1 MNKRLLFLCF
11 VVLFFLSACQNPGI
25 KKEPLDTSDVMH
37 KSNYIVPYQV
47 TDTEEELLRLVCSG
61 DSINIYNFAV
71 NNDINS
77 VTVWCEEYENGQLAY
92 THLEQ
97 TSEISG
103 RGRIAIRIDNTEL
116 HIAVAGD
123 SNRSSTVAYT
133 TNYNIYCKPS
143 NSLRRQTEIKPDDE
157 IALSVYA
164 IIAAEDDK
172 NEYLQIPNFYIENPD
187 RLSDF
192 DRVYIFKC
200 KFSEDMD

>member
-1 MNKRLLFLCF
+1 MSNKKILSFC
-11 VVLFFLSACQNPGI
+11 VVMLFFLPACQNPDI
-25 KKEPLDTSDVMH
+25 KEEYSDTSDVMH

-47 TDTEEELLRLVCSG
+47 TDAEEELLRLVCSG
-61 DSINIYNFAV
+61 DSINMYDFTV
-71 NNDINS
+71 NDDVNS

-97 TSEISG
+97 ESEISG

-123 SNRSSTVAYT
+123 SNRGSTVAYT

-143 NSLRRQTEIKPDDE
+143 NSLRHQTEIKPDDE
-157 IALSVYA
+157 IALLVYA
-164 IIAAEDDK
+164 IIDVEDDK
-172 NEYLQIPNFYIENPD
+172 NEYLQIPSFYIENPD

-192 DRVYIFKC
+192 DRVYMFKC
-200 KFSEDMD
+200 KFDMD